1 MSNHVHLIVV
11 PHTAGAMSQTLKHTH
26 GRYAS
31 YWNARQPSTGHV
43 AGTVLFLS
51 AGRFASLGRAALCG
65 VESGAGGHGVSGA
78 GVAMVERRGTLQ
90 PRGFGHNA
98 GNGGLGKAVDS
109 GRVEGVSGRR
119 RIAKRG
125 QCTAPV
131 HAHGSTAGN
140 QRIRCCT
147 RTDDFEVSGSPQR
160 RTAEKARSQ
169 LPAGP
174 PSFCC
179 VVFWET
185 GECPVCPR
193 VSAPKSVKVG
203 RPRYPLSGNR
213 RVRWGY
219 FVAKGASPCSGGFF
233 L

>member
-1 MSNHVHLIVV
+1 
-11 PHTAGAMSQTLKHTH
+11 
-26 GRYAS
+26 
-31 YWNARQPSTGHV
+31 
-43 AGTVLFLS
+43 
-51 AGRFASLGRAALCG
+51 
-65 VESGAGGHGVSGA
+65 
-78 GVAMVERRGTLQ
+78 MVERRGTLQ

-140 QRIRCCT
+140 QRLRCCT

-185 GECPVCPR
+185 GERPVCPR
-193 VSAPKSVKVG
+193 VSRETG
-203 RPRYPLSGNR
+203 ERPVCP
-213 RVRWGY
+213 RVSR
-219 FVAKGASPCSGGFF
+219 VSPGFSNHKCGLHSSRSEMTKELELRF
-233 L
+233 QQLRMLLQTFHTE

>member
-1 MSNHVHLIVV
+1 
-11 PHTAGAMSQTLKHTH
+11 
-26 GRYAS
+26 
-31 YWNARQPSTGHV
+31 
-43 AGTVLFLS
+43 
-51 AGRFASLGRAALCG
+51 
-65 VESGAGGHGVSGA
+65 
-78 GVAMVERRGTLQ
+78 MVERRGTLQ

-185 GECPVCPR
+185 GERPVCPR
-193 VSAPKSVKVG
+193 VSPNHKCGLHSSRSEMTEKLELRFQHCGCCCRLSILNKAMVRGKALHKLGHDLKGNASVVGAAALSRAKDITLAINDHTPWKVAVWTPEFVQDAVAPLIVL
-203 RPRYPLSGNR
+203 LSG
-213 RVRWGY
+213 
-219 FVAKGASPCSGGFF
+219 
-233 L
+233 

>member
-109 GRVEGVSGRR
+109 DRVEEYL
-119 RIAKRG
+119 A
-125 QCTAPV
+125 
-131 HAHGSTAGN
+131 AGESPS
-140 QRIRCCT
+140 
-147 RTDDFEVSGSPQR
+147 EVSALR
-160 RTAEKARSQ
+160 RCTH
-169 LPAGP
+169 
-174 PSFCC
+174 
-179 VVFWET
+179 T
-185 GECPVCPR
+185 
-193 VSAPKSVKVG
+193 G
-203 RPRYPLSGNR
+203 RPLGTSE
-213 RVRWGY
+213 
-219 FVAKGASPCSGGFF
+219 FVAALEQTTLRYLAPRKGGRPKKSAANSRQDRLPFVA
-233 L
+233 